1 LKLLAA
7 PVPEIVS
14 FLSILNIRF
23 KTGAFGAEA
32 IGDRAIGAEVVGA
45 TVIGA

>member
-7 PVPEIVS
+7 PAPEIVS

-23 KTGAFGAEA
+23 RTGAFGA